1 MNDRKTQSYFIDKMD
16 CAVEE
21 QLIRKRL
28 GREGGIESMEFD
40 LMSRRLTVEHSL
52 ESDKPI
58 IKALA
63 EIGMEPGDEAPSED
77 REDSKPAV
85 DHREKWVMAAALGV
99 AIASEVVG
107 WKTGTER
114 SLPVIALAV
123 AAILLGGTKTFRKGF
138 IAVRTFSLNINFL
151 MCLAVVGAVA
161 IGSWPEAAMVTV
173 LFGIAEMIEA
183 YSLDRAR
190 NAVRSLMQL
199 APERALVQTGSEWL
213 EVDVKSVEVG
223 AIIRVKPGERIPLDG
238 EVLNGQSAVNQAP
251 ITGESVPVEKGI
263 GDTLFAGSINEQ
275 GVLEFRV
282 TGTRGHTTLDRIIA
296 TVQEAQASRAPSQ
309 RFVDA
314 FARVYTPVVV
324 VLAVLVATLPLA
336 FGQPFLPWLYKA
348 LVMLVIACPC
358 AMVISTPVTVVS
370 GLAAAA
376 RQGILIK
383 GGAHLESGRKLKMI
397 ALDKTGTLTHGKPV
411 LTDTIALHDSDK
423 DRALQIAASLDALS
437 DHPVA
442 KAIVQSWQ
450 GALLNVESFESL
462 TGRGVS
468 GVIDGRLHY
477 LGNHRLTEEKEVCC
491 DHVHDALA
499 KLEADG
505 KSTVVLSDDKEA
517 VAVFGVADTLRD
529 ESIEAIRLLHE
540 IGIKVAMLTGDN
552 EKTAAA
558 IAKRAGID
566 DVRAELLPEEKLSAI
581 EALLAEHGAVGMVGD
596 GVNDAPALAKST
608 VGFAMGAA
616 GTDTALETADVALMR
631 DDLRMLPVYVRL
643 SRKTGQILTQ
653 NLALAIG
660 IKVVFFGLALAG
672 AATLWMA
679 VFADM
684 GASLLVV
691 GNGLRLLR
699 QPSRN

>member
-1 MNDRKTQSYFIDKMD
+1 MSDRKAQSYFIDKMD

-28 GREGGIESMEFD
+28 GREAGIESMEFD
-40 LMSRRLTVEHSL
+40 LMSRKLTVEHSL

-58 IKALA
+58 LKALS
-63 EIGMEPGDEAPSED
+63 EIGMEPGESPSENGA
-77 REDSKPAV
+77 ESKPAV
-85 DHREKWVMAAALGV
+85 DHRENWMMAGALGL
-99 AIASEVVG
+99 AIASEILG

-114 SLPVIALAV
+114 SLPVIILAI
-123 AAILLGGTKTFRKGF
+123 AAILLGGTKTFRKGL

-199 APERALVQTGSEWL
+199 APERALVQKGSEWE
-213 EVDVKSVEVG
+213 EVDAK
-223 AIIRVKPGERIPLDG
+223 AIEIGSIVRVKPGERIPLDG
-238 EVLNGQSAVNQAP
+238 EVVNGQSAVNQAP
-251 ITGESVPVEKGI
+251 ITGESVPVDKGV
-263 GDTLFAGSINEQ
+263 GDSLFAGSINEQ

-314 FARVYTPVVV
+314 FARIYTPTVV
-324 VLAVLVATLPLA
+324 VLAILVATLPLA

-376 RQGILIK
+376 KQGILVK
-383 GGAHLESGRKLKMI
+383 GGVHLESGRKLKMI

-411 LTDTIALHDSDK
+411 LTDTLALHDSNR

-442 KAIVQSWQ
+442 KAIVQAWK
-450 GALLNVESFESL
+450 GDLLKVESFESL

-477 LGNHRLTEEKEVCC
+477 LGNHRLTEEKKVCC
-491 DHVHDALA
+491 DHVHVALA
-499 KLEADG
+499 SLEADG
-505 KSTVVLSDDKEA
+505 KTTVVLSDDKEA
-517 VAVFGVADTLRD
+517 VAVFGVADTLRA
-529 ESIEAIRLLHE
+529 ESVEAIKELHVL
-540 IGIKVAMLTGDN
+540 GIKVAMLTGDN

-558 IAKRAGID
+558 IAHRAGID
-566 DVRAELLPEEKLSAI
+566 DVRAELLPEDKLKI
-581 EALLAEHGAVGMVGD
+581 VEELLAQWKSVGMVGD

-616 GTDTALETADVALMR
+616 GTDTALETADVALMQ
-631 DDLRMLPVYVRL
+631 DDLRKLPVYIRL
-643 SRKTGQILTQ
+643 SRKTGQVLTQ
-653 NLALAIG
+653 NLVLAIG
-660 IKVVFFGLALAG
+660 IKVVFFGLALFG
-672 AATLWMA
+672 VATLWMA

-699 QPSRN
+699 RPGRN